1 MDSWPSF
8 WSLWFVGFLLIDTN
22 RIGEGNDKKKT
33 FCINLLNKAD
43 LLKIFQKYIK
53 GDDIVFVQKNKLQ
66 QAHNL
71 LN

>member
-1 MDSWPSF
+1 M
-8 WSLWFVGFLLIDTN
+8 I
-22 RIGEGNDKKKT
+22 KKKT